1 MDKFEENL
9 THQIVGTKYQ
19 QKKFIKLLK
28 ILKFIKNKKI
38 SMVRGLKV
46 KEFQMLISRY
56 LLKFMSKLSSSNRN
70 MQAKKIE

>member
-56 LLKFMSKLSSSNRN
+56 LLKFMSKLSSSNRK